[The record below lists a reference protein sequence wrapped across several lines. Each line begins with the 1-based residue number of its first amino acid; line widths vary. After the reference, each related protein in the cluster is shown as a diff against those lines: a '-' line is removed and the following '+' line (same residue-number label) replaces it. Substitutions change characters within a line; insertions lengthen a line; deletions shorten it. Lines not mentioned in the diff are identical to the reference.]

1 MGKKKWEQNFEKCK
15 RIKCTS
21 GRGRGAARWGGE
33 RRGGEGGK
41 RRRSAY
47 VLDEAVKYNNEDTH
61 TYMHRSTHIHLQTH
75 TYTHTQSSLAT
86 PTHLHRNGVLKIMQ
100 MNSYSS
106 ASPGCLAGRG
116 SPLSF
121 SSTPTECAEIKRM
134 YKKKKQRKSKRKKK
148 ERGEDTTAQQGRGA
162 DIMNVVN

>member
-1 MGKKKWEQNFEKCK
+1 M
-15 RIKCTS
+15 
-21 GRGRGAARWGGE
+21 
-33 RRGGEGGK
+33 
-41 RRRSAY
+41 
-47 VLDEAVKYNNEDTH
+47 LDEAVKYNNEDTH
-61 TYMHRSTHIHLQTH
+61 TYTHRSTHIHLQTH

-134 YKKKKQRKSKRKKK
+134 YKKKKKKRKSKRKQK

>member
-1 MGKKKWEQNFEKCK
+1 
-15 RIKCTS
+15 
-21 GRGRGAARWGGE
+21 
-33 RRGGEGGK
+33 
-41 RRRSAY
+41 
-47 VLDEAVKYNNEDTH
+47 
-61 TYMHRSTHIHLQTH
+61 
-75 TYTHTQSSLAT
+75 
-86 PTHLHRNGVLKIMQ
+86 

-106 ASPGCLAGRG
+106 ASPGCLAARGSGRG

-134 YKKKKQRKSKRKKK
+134 YKKKKKQWKSKRKKK

>member
-1 MGKKKWEQNFEKCK
+1 M
-15 RIKCTS
+15 
-21 GRGRGAARWGGE
+21 
-33 RRGGEGGK
+33 
-41 RRRSAY
+41 
-47 VLDEAVKYNNEDTH
+47 LDEAVKYNNEDTH
-61 TYMHRSTHIHLQTH
+61 TYTHRSTHIHLQTH

-134 YKKKKQRKSKRKKK
+134 YKKKKRKSKRKKK